1 MPAKRWIWTL
11 LRKCCAAMGS
21 VCGLCVRA
29 GAVCCARQ
37 YYRRLFL
44 FVRVSFPYRLF
55 GDEVESIRTFEVES
69 QLSKEKK
76 EEIVIVPDL
85 SRSLEQGGMVA
96 WFLSWIF
103 CGRIPCWRCVISF
116 GCGSV
121 FRSSTMNRL
130 PHRLLQP
137 AKPKKT
143 VQSLWKVS

>member
-21 VCGLCVRA
+21 SMWIMCTSRGSMLCA
-29 GAVCCARQ
+29 AV
-37 YYRRLFL
+37 LST
-44 FVRVSFPYRLF
+44 SFPFRPSFLSVSTFF

-116 GCGSV
+116 GCGSYSG
-121 FRSSTMNRL
+121 RPR
-130 PHRLLQP
+130 
-137 AKPKKT
+137 
-143 VQSLWKVS
+143 